1 MVVRFEDFGHFAKE
15 MQIEFTKTNN
25 ERLVN
30 FMNLV
35 ANLGQGCGCTRK
47 ARMEQASKEYHAIG
61 EYLSEDNINLMKN
74 KWQNHRIEFAEA
86 GAVFF
91 VIEP

>member
-1 MVVRFEDFGHFAKE
+1 MDAPEEPEWSRLAK
-15 MQIEFTKTNN
+15 
-25 ERLVN
+25 
-30 FMNLV
+30 
-35 ANLGQGCGCTRK
+35 
-47 ARMEQASKEYHAIG
+47 YHAIG

>member
-1 MVVRFEDFGHFAKE
+1 MVKRFENFVEFAAE
-15 MQIEFTKTNN
+15 MKVEFTKTSN
-25 ERLVN
+25 ERLLN
-30 FMNLV
+30 FVNLV
-35 ANLGQGCGCTRK
+35 LNLNQGCGCSRAARTR
-47 ARMEQASKEYHAIG
+47 QASAEYHAIG
-61 EYLSEDNINLMKN
+61 EYLSEDNVNLLKN